1 MGAISAA
8 LATLGGCTAVR
19 CIMDRPGRREAEY
32 CHGRVRLRL
41 FWNEGAAF
49 SLPLPP
55 KLLPAAS
62 GAMLGALWHQRKRA
76 PIGVGLLLGGGLSNL
91 YERVWRGRVCDYIQ
105 FPKAPG
111 RLRHYIFNLAD
122 FAILAGGL
130 CLLAGR
136 KKQDSQNP

>member
-8 LATLGGCTAVR
+8 LATMGGCTAVR
-19 CIMDRPGRREAEY
+19 CIMDCPGRREAEY

-91 YERVWRGRVCDYIQ
+91 YERVWRGRVRDGSGIIYSIWRILPSWLAAC
-105 FPKAPG
+105 ACWRGG
-111 RLRHYIFNLAD
+111 RSRIVKTLENR
-122 FAILAGGL
+122 
-130 CLLAGR
+130 
-136 KKQDSQNP
+136 